1 MNIDNKNEERKE
13 AEAEAESEAW
23 RINNLPPASL
33 LEKLYFLSWGIFSI
47 LFLILLVLF
56 FKL

>member
-1 MNIDNKNEERKE
+1 MNEEARKE
-13 AEAEAESEAW
+13 AEAETEAW

>member
-1 MNIDNKNEERKE
+1 MNIDNKNEERK
-13 AEAEAESEAW
+13 EAEAESEAW

-33 LEKLYFLSWGIFSI
+33 LEKLYFLSWGIFSL